1 MNYGALV
8 FLAGFIALASS
19 WMGMVLVPQLQV
31 GRQEL
36 ATNAVTSAL
45 YPSRRPGLA
54 EQGAQVYRANG
65 CAACHSQQVR
75 QTGTLF
81 DVVLNEVGSNQ
92 PAVVSAVAK
101 INEKFDA
108 ATLSALPQTLVSTN
122 ANAVVEG
129 AAKALKDAGAKSE
142 VRVRPIGP
150 DIKWGWGLRGNVA
163 QDYVQDHPV
172 MIGSQRLGPDL
183 ANIGLRSPDLN
194 WHLKHLYAPASVV
207 PGSTMPAYRFLFEKR
222 KVGRTPSPN
231 ALKLDAP
238 FAPEPGYEIIP
249 TEKAIALATY
259 LQSLRSDAPLFEAP
273 FTAAGAPAAPA
284 ATNAPAK

>member
-8 FLAGFIALASS
+8 FLAGFLALASS

-36 ATNAVTSAL
+36 ATNAVTAAL

-54 EQGAQVYRANG
+54 EQGAEVYRANG

-75 QTGTLF
+75 QTGTVF
-81 DVVLNEVGSNQ
+81 DVVLNEVGTNP
-92 PAVVSAVAK
+92 PAVIAALQTLKAK
-101 INEKFDA
+101 LDA
-108 ATLSALPQTLVSTN
+108 AGLSALPQPVVISVDN
-122 ANAVVEG
+122 ATAEET
-129 AAKALKDAGAKSE
+129 AKALKSTGAKYE
-142 VRVRPIGP
+142 VRVRATGP
-150 DIKWGWGLRGNVA
+150 DIERAWGMRGSVA
-163 QDYVQDHPV
+163 QDYLQDHPV

-183 ANIGLRSPDLN
+183 ANAGVRAPDLN
-194 WHLKHLYAPASVV
+194 WHLKHLYAPASIV

-222 KVGRTPSPN
+222 KAGRTPSPN
-231 ALKLDAP
+231 ALKLEGA
-238 FAPEPGYEIIP
+238 FAPEAGYEIIP
-249 TEKAIALATY
+249 TEKAIALAAY

-273 FTAAGAPAAPA
+273 YTAPTPPPAP